1 MIFVKSYNS
10 GKEGNRL
17 EEIKTTNMTDEM
29 GSVRI
34 TDEVVAIIAGI
45 AATEVQGVA
54 GMSGGIAGGIAE
66 MLGRKNLS
74 KGVKVEVGE
83 KEAAIDLYIIVEYG
97 WRIPDIAWEIQEKV
111 KKAVE
116 TMTGLDVIEVN
127 IHVQGVNIE
136 KEHKKENIEEVPRV
150 K

>member
-1 MIFVKSYNS
+1 MQRGGNPMEENVQGNNIEIGNVKIS
-10 GKEGNRL
+10 E
-17 EEIKTTNMTDEM
+17 
-29 GSVRI
+29 
-34 TDEVVAIIAGI
+34 EVVAIIAGV
-45 AATEVQGVA
+45 AAMDVPGVA

-66 MLGRKNLS
+66 ILGRKNLS

-97 WRIPDIAWEIQEKV
+97 CRIPDVSWDIQEKV
-111 KKAVE
+111 KNAVE
-116 TMTGLDVIEVN
+116 TMTGLDVIEIN

-136 KEHKKENIEEVPRV
+136 KDTKREIADDTSRV